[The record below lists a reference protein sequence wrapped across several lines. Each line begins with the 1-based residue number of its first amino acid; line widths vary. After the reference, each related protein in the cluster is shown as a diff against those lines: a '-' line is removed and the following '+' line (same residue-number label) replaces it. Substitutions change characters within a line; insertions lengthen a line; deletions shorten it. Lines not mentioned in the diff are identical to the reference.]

1 MEGTFS
7 KFANDKK
14 PGNCSQCY
22 LYQISIFLCSH
33 TLSIHIPVP
42 IFSELSPSYVHLF
55 PFSNLCL
62 SQCICWIQT
71 PPQPFFTHF
80 YPHLSPYSTK
90 ALPLPNYHIKLCLL
104 ASVSHCCVRTYP
116 FPSLH
121 SFSSDFVSTFHL
133 LFCSPSQVYRELYAS
148 FCIFL
153 PTIPTSS
160 LFSLNFPL
168 FLTAVNG

>member
-1 MEGTFS
+1 MLVLQSLTVYPGVNTVNISLTIEWRAPLPS
-7 KFANDKK
+7 LQMIKK
-14 PGNCSQCY
+14 NGNCSQCY

-33 TLSIHIPVP
+33 TLSIHIPVS

-80 YPHLSPYSTK
+80 YPHLPPDSTK

-133 LFCSPSQVYRELYAS
+133 LFCSPS
-148 FCIFL
+148 
-153 PTIPTSS
+153 
-160 LFSLNFPL
+160 
-168 FLTAVNG
+168 